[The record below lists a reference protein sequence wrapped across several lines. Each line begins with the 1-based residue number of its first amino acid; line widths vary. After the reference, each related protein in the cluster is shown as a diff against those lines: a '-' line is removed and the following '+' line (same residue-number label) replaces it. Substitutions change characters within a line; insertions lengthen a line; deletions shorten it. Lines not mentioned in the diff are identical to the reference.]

1 MFLNDLAPKDRYER
15 RKWINNLKLPVTL
28 TLYRYPHGNNLGTMN
43 FAWKV
48 PDEVDQTLNH
58 QTIAQLNKSQ
68 KLYFTR
74 QMRTDFL
81 DKYTHLSSR
90 VSRKSKAVLRNM
102 FRTLVQDESAPTSA
116 AEAAIDDRVATCLLD
131 LDDPDIVMDMRKLNG
146 KPGSSEFDTFWLE
159 LSTYLEE
166 VGPAV
171 QERRHGE
178 TMYIP
183 IAISVNHL
191 REVISSRLKEKFPED
206 QVAIP
211 SLE

>member
-1 MFLNDLAPKDRYER
+1 MHQNADRANKPHHAMQLVHSPVVNIILKTIHASSKTVSSDYTELMGTLQERPDYQPVFLNDLAPKDRYEQ
-15 RKWINNLKLPVTL
+15 RKWLIF
-28 TLYRYPHGNNLGTMN
+28 YRYPHGNNLGTMN

-90 VSRKSKAVLRNM
+90 VSRKSKAILQNM
-102 FRTLVQDESAPTSA
+102 FRTFVQDESAPSTSA

-131 LDDPDIVMDMRKLNG
+131 LDDPDIVMDM
-146 KPGSSEFDTFWLE
+146 GSLT
-159 LSTYLEE
+159 TNQ
-166 VGPAV
+166 V
-171 QERRHGE
+171 QV
-178 TMYIP
+178 
-183 IAISVNHL
+183 SL
-191 REVISSRLKEKFPED
+191 
-206 QVAIP
+206 IP
-211 SLE
+211 SG